1 MGFLPDREPCV
12 ASPAS
17 TAVRGVNRDVP
28 FAADVRARA
37 LSRPAGFG
45 LLELVVAIAAI
56 SILMYVLLDRI
67 AWVQEMAE
75 KTESE
80 ETVRSIETALR
91 LEAASRVARG
101 GAPDDLLL
109 ENPVRWLQSPP
120 RNYLGELAADPRE
133 CRPACWYY
141 LTRPRLLVYRPGRA
155 DHLTGA
161 RELRFRVVA
170 EPGSGGLRLVP
181 VRAYR
186 WF

>member
-1 MGFLPDREPCV
+1 M
-12 ASPAS
+12 
-17 TAVRGVNRDVP
+17 VP
-28 FAADVRARA
+28 FGRSGEWPIFRGDPGLRGLAA
-37 LSRPAGFG
+37 
-45 LLELVVAIAAI
+45 
-56 SILMYVLLDRI
+56 
-67 AWVQEMAE
+67 
-75 KTESE
+75 
-80 ETVRSIETALR
+80 
-91 LEAASRVARG
+91 
-101 GAPDDLLL
+101 
-109 ENPVRWLQSPP
+109 
-120 RNYLGELAADPRE
+120 GELAADPRE